1 VLNARPVSHVALS
14 HFDLAAHRD
23 YYDVDLFA
31 ALKFLVME
39 NERKLTLLVQSRTA
53 FGALLPKNHPLSEID
68 IKTVELRGK
77 P

>member
-1 VLNARPVSHVALS
+1 MTRPVSHVALS